1 MLKSRR
7 YLMTDPRLLLD
18 EIGRRAHDA
27 SLAGV
32 GDGPL
37 AWAMRHAP
45 NRVVSPLVKDLNSAV
60 AALRAVL
67 ELLEG
72 DGSPV
77 FISDFEKAITDA
89 LNRDVV
95 LAQDEARRYS
105 EYMRTQPDLGE

>member
-1 MLKSRR
+1 
-7 YLMTDPRLLLD
+7 MTDPRLLLD

-32 GDGPL
+32 GDGHL

-60 AALRAVL
+60 AALRAV
-67 ELLEG
+67 
-72 DGSPV
+72 
-77 FISDFEKAITDA
+77 
-89 LNRDVV
+89 V